1 LLSVTVKYIESIFV
15 KTPNKGMLSYPE
27 LKETKAQSLPPAS
40 LDALIHMRE
49 QACASSLQSDFKLQM
64 HQRFLRRVLSPDSP
78 VRNLLMVHGT
88 GTGKTC
94 TAIQIAE
101 EFIIRP
107 EFQDKR
113 VLIMANPSIQ
123 DSFKS
128 QIFDVSK
135 TYSDTEGVLSSK
147 QCTGKRYLDM
157 IQRAQREPLKLTDR
171 TVQNRVMEMSSR
183 LINEFYEF
191 QGYETFSNSVENL
204 YNDKTEHEVET
215 IIHKM
220 FDNRLIIIDEAH
232 NIRQKEDG
240 KEKLVA
246 KTLEKVIKIASGVT
260 LILLTATPMFDTYDE
275 VLFYFNLFLWN
286 DRKLDFDKELKPSDI
301 FKNDTVKAESLGEF
315 RKWCQDYV
323 SFIRGENPFTFP
335 FRLPPP
341 DELIAKTDRKRDIA
355 GVAIKK
361 HRKFLKL
368 TESIMSPTQADS
380 LQKLKDKKSSVIDS
394 RVICVYPDNK
404 KFAES
409 FSISEG
415 KYVYKGEKFLVP
427 SKIATYSSKFALIT
441 KILSQSEG
449 IAFVYSNLVEDGANL
464 FAMCLEEHG
473 YVSAL
478 GNDLLKDSSGEVP
491 RGSKG
496 RYLLLTSNVSDSDIR
511 KAITRLKNPINKDG
525 SDIRVIISSPKIS
538 EGVDFRYIRQ
548 VHILDPWFN
557 MSRIEQ
563 VVGRGMRTCSHSL
576 LPFEKQNCTV
586 YLHVCRYA
594 DSDKETYDEYVY
606 RVFVEEKAERI
617 AAVKRIMM
625 ESAMDCSLN
634 EATNTLPKDWREE
647 LKITQERSQD
657 KKKLTLNLVSM
668 FSPTFEEK
676 ETELMCIQEAQDPD
690 PKHVRPLSA
699 ILDVREE
706 IYDKLAQL
714 FLKKSIWSKDDIAK
728 SATMKQYDPNV
739 LSYTL
744 QTAISNSV
752 KFRDK
757 NGSIGTIESKGNMI
771 AFTVHET
778 RTMLDRIL
786 KEDKPNYVP
795 LQQQPVVL
803 DVKIEKDLVEKKLND
818 YLFPAKIK
826 KYFKD
831 IEGILEWYIIDHD
844 LTDDERV
851 QYMLGLD
858 WTNLPIYAKDLL
870 ISLDDGKKLFVLGS
884 KRIFN
889 EKKELTTPIGK
900 EKNEYDKWADA
911 LRKRFVENK
920 SNYFAS
926 MKDGKII
933 FNVDEASTTLKVAQ
947 RTKGISGRAC
957 SSYKEVV
964 LTEFASWLGDP
975 FPDDVT
981 GKKDRCMFLDLVVRK
996 QVLRSKP
1003 DLIWWTPEEWE
1014 ILNEDRKQLKK

>member
-1 LLSVTVKYIESIFV
+1 
-15 KTPNKGMLSYPE
+15 MLSYPE

-49 QACASSLQSDFKLQM
+49 EACASSLQSDFKLQT

-101 EFIIRP
+101 EFILRP

-135 TYSDTEGVLSSK
+135 TSSDIEGVLSSK

-171 TVQNRVMEMSSR
+171 AVQNRVMDMASR

-204 YNDKTEHEVET
+204 YLTHTQQEVEQ
-215 IIHKM
+215 IIHET

-232 NIRQKEDG
+232 NIRQKEEG
-240 KEKLVA
+240 KVKLVA
-246 KTLEKVIKIASGVT
+246 ATLEKIIKIANGIT

-286 DRKLDFDKELKPSDI
+286 DRKLDFNKEIKPSEI
-301 FKNDTVKAESLGEF
+301 FKNDTVREDSQEKF

-341 DELIAKTDRKRDIA
+341 DEIVAKTDRKYDIA
-355 GVAIKK
+355 GSAIKK
-361 HRKFLKL
+361 HRKFLTL
-368 TESIMSPTQADS
+368 TESIMMPNQANS
-380 LQKLKDKKSSVIDS
+380 IRQIKDKKSSIIDS
-394 RVICVYPDNK
+394 RVICVYPNNK
-404 KFAES
+404 GFVDS

-415 KYVYKGEKFLVP
+415 KYVYRGENFLVP
-427 SKIATYSSKFALIT
+427 SKIANYSSKFALIN
-441 KILSQSEG
+441 KILDQSEG
-449 IAFVYSNLVEDGANL
+449 ISFVYSNLVEDGANL

-478 GNDLLKDSSGEVP
+478 GNDLLKETSGEVP

-496 RYLLLTSNVSDSDIR
+496 RYLLFTSDVSNTDIR
-511 KAITRLKNPINKDG
+511 KSITRLKNPNNKDG

-548 VHILDPWFN
+548 IHILDPWFN

-563 VVGRGMRTCSHSL
+563 VIGRGMRTCSHSL

-594 DSDKETYDEYVY
+594 DSDQETYDEYVY
-606 RVFVEEKAERI
+606 RVFVEEKGERI
-617 AAVKRIMM
+617 AKVKRIMM

-634 EATNTLPKDWREE
+634 EPTNSLPKDWREE
-647 LKITQERSQD
+647 LKIPQERSQD
-657 KKKLTLNLVSM
+657 RKTLNLNIM
-668 FSPTFEEK
+668 KMTGPTFEEQDK
-676 ETELMCIQEAQDPD
+676 DFICIQEAQDPD

-706 IYDKLAQL
+706 IYDKIAQL
-714 FLKKSIWSKDDIAK
+714 FLKKSIWFKDDIFTH
-728 SATMKQYDPNV
+728 SLMKQYDQNV
-739 LSYTL
+739 LSYIL

-757 NGSIGTIESKGNMI
+757 LGNIGTIESKGNMI

-786 KEDKPNYVP
+786 KDETYQKIP
-795 LQQQPVVL
+795 LQKLAIPETQ
-803 DVKIEKDLVEKKLND
+803 IEINIVERKRKEQAFPKFVTE
-818 YLFPAKIK
+818 LFSDEVI
-826 KYFKD
+826 D
-831 IEGILEWYIIDHD
+831 WYIIDHI
-844 LTDDERV
+844 LTEEERIR
-851 QYMLGLD
+851 YML
-858 WTNLPIYAKDLL
+858 NLTLEPPPVFAAPLEIILEDQ
-870 ISLDDGKKLFVLGS
+870 KKLYVFGS
-884 KRIFN
+884 NKIYN
-889 EKKELTTPIGK
+889 ERKELITPIGK
-900 EKNEYDKWADA
+900 EKDAYDEWVDK
-911 LRKRFVENK
+911 LRAKFIANK
-920 SNYFAS
+920 SNFFAA
-926 MKDGKII
+926 MKDGKIV
-933 FNVDEASTTLKVAQ
+933 FNIDETSEELKVVQ
-947 RTKGISGRAC
+947 RTKGIGGRAC
-957 SSYKEVV
+957 LSYNESTLV
-964 LTEFASWLGDP
+964 EFARWLGMP
-975 FPDDVT
+975 FNDNVK
-981 GKKDRCMFLDLVVRK
+981 GRKDRCMHLALLVRK
-996 QVLRSKP
+996 AILDKKDQLV
-1003 DLIWWTPEEWE
+1003 WWTPSEWE
-1014 ILNEDRKQLKK
+1014 ILNEDRKHLKK